1 MKHILFVT
9 QNLTLGGVQN
19 IVTSLANSLVSQYRC
34 TILLFEDNKEIF
46 YTLDPKI
53 EIKQVALKQVD
64 ISQKNAGEEILA
76 YRFEMLQ
83 KMVDIIKPDLI
94 FSHEDYYNIL
104 TLQIQSDAKKVP
116 TSHISLT
123 NFYTKQSKIHLL
135 DATYYTEK
143 IKELYHKADKLICV
157 SKNIYN
163 EIKQLNPNVNAQ
175 IIYNGIEHKEVQ
187 TPELLAYDYIL
198 NIGRANPQKGQ
209 KDLLKA
215 FAKIVHLIEEK
226 LVIIGGG
233 TLLKELQELCHSLD
247 IDKRVVFL
255 GDIKDPLPYIK
266 QAKFCINA
274 SHQEGFSLAV
284 LEMMHYG
291 TLLSSKYQGYD
302 EILQDYDN
310 LFEVS
315 HEEEIGKKIVLFANN
330 PEKTT
335 SLKQKQHKDTLPFS
349 KNAMVRHYE
358 DLLKSLV

>member
-34 TILLFEDNKEIF
+34 TILLFEDNKGIF
-46 YTLDPKI
+46 YTLDLNIKI
-53 EIKQVALKQVD
+53 ETVALKQIN
-64 ISQKNAGEEILA
+64 ISKKNAGKEILD

-83 KMVDIIKPDLI
+83 KMVNSLLPDII

-104 TLQIQSDAKKVP
+104 TLQLQSDAKKIL
-116 TSHISLT
+116 TSHISLA

-135 DATYYTEK
+135 DATYYTQK

-157 SKNIYN
+157 SKNIHN

-175 IIYNGIEHKEVQ
+175 VIYNGIEHKELQ
-187 TPELLAYDYIL
+187 MSKLLEYDYIL

-209 KDLLKA
+209 KDLLRA
-215 FAKIVHLIEEK
+215 FSKVVYLIKEK

-233 TLLKELQELCHSLD
+233 ALLKELQELCHSLD
-247 IDKRVVFL
+247 LDKHVVFL

-291 TLLSSKYQGYD
+291 ALLSSKYQGYN
-302 EILQDYDN
+302 EILQDYGN

-315 HEEEIGKKIVLFANN
+315 DEKEMGRKIVLFANN
-330 PEKTT
+330 PEKKLI
-335 SLKQKQHKDTLPFS
+335 LKQQQYKDTLIFS
-349 KNAMVRHYE
+349 KNAMVQHYKNM
-358 DLLKSLV
+358 LKSLV